1 MIMSNDIK
9 ICVIISNYNHFQ
21 YLNDSIKSITEQTYG
36 NMDIV
41 VVDDGSTNKS
51 NVEEIISLYQSDRRV
66 RYISYPKNMGK
77 WYALNTAIASTDAQ
91 VVTSHD
97 ADDISLSWRIEAQ
110 LETLLRTKTAHNL
123 CGFIS
128 CWNDDDIK
136 KNKNIQ
142 KPLQMSVYS
151 GEDIVKNVI
160 KGFDT
165 PGINHYFT
173 GNFETAG
180 VSAMFYKRFWN
191 LGCRFLPSGQNLRTL
206 MSEDSDFNFRMTTFF
221 RSTSILLEKPYL
233 YRRNTSTNKEE
244 R

>member
-1 MIMSNDIK
+1 MTMTNDTK
-9 ICVIISNYNHFQ
+9 VCVVISNYNHSQ
-21 YLNDSIKSITEQTYG
+21 YLNDSIKSIVEQSYE

-51 NVEEIISLYQSDRRV
+51 EVDEIVSLYRTDKRV
-66 RYISYPKNMGK
+66 RYISYSKNVGK
-77 WYALNTAIASTDAQ
+77 WHALNTAISTTDAQ
-91 VVTSHD
+91 IITSHD
-97 ADDISLSWRIEAQ
+97 ADDVSLPWRIETQ
-110 LETLLRTKTAHNL
+110 LGTLVQTKTAHNL

-128 CWNDDDIK
+128 CWNDDEIE

-142 KPLQMSVYS
+142 KPDQVNVYS

-165 PGINHYFT
+165 PGVNHYFT

-191 LGCRFLPSGQNLRTL
+191 LGCRFLPPNQNVRTL
-206 MSEDSDFNFRMTTFF
+206 TSEDSDFNFRMTTFF

-244 R
+244 K